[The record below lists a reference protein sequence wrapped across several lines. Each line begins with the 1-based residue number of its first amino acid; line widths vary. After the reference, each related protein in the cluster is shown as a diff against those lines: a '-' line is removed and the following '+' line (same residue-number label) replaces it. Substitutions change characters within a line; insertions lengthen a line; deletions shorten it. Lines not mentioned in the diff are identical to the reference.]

1 MSGSHV
7 SVGRSKLCQTIN
19 PLADKRTRFPVSSRS
34 KRLAFSV
41 FVLCQTVELGNAMM
55 ASLPS
60 AVISS
65 LVEVRLVMG
74 FSRFATQTIGGVGIE
89 AYEMAKYQLDFPP
102 GLTKPRLNV
111 LFGLEMVE
119 FPVIR
124 TLVVS
129 NFLPLLLCM
138 GLQGVDGVD
147 VLLVSNL
154 ETREAFEASKRRERM
169 KAKKIASDISPIISG
184 NASWL

>member
-1 MSGSHV
+1 M
-7 SVGRSKLCQTIN
+7 
-19 PLADKRTRFPVSSRS
+19 
-34 KRLAFSV
+34 
-41 FVLCQTVELGNAMM
+41 FVLCQIVEPGNAMM

-89 AYEMAKYQLDFPP
+89 AYEMAKYQLGFPP

-124 TLVVS
+124 TLAVS
-129 NFLPLLLCM
+129 NFLLLLLCI
-138 GLQGVDGVD
+138 GLQGVEGVNVCVN
-147 VLLVSNL
+147 VLFVSNL
-154 ETREAFEASKRRERM
+154 ETSKAFEVGKRRERM
-169 KAKKIASDISPIISG
+169 KAKKMASDISLIISG
-184 NASWL
+184 IVS

>member
-1 MSGSHV
+1 M
-7 SVGRSKLCQTIN
+7 
-19 PLADKRTRFPVSSRS
+19 
-34 KRLAFSV
+34 
-41 FVLCQTVELGNAMM
+41 LCQTVELGNAMM

-129 NFLPLLLCM
+129 NFLPLLLCI
-138 GLQGVDGVD
+138 GLQGVD

-169 KAKKIASDISPIISG
+169 KAKKIASDISPIISSIV
-184 NASWL
+184 SWL

>member
-1 MSGSHV
+1 
-7 SVGRSKLCQTIN
+7 
-19 PLADKRTRFPVSSRS
+19 
-34 KRLAFSV
+34 V
-41 FVLCQTVELGNAMM
+41 FVLCQIVEPGNAMM

-111 LFGLEMVE
+111 LFRLEMVE

-124 TLVVS
+124 TVAVS
-129 NFLPLLLCM
+129 NFLLLLLCI
-138 GLQGVDGVD
+138 GLQGVEGVN
-147 VLLVSNL
+147 VLFVSNL
-154 ETREAFEASKRRERM
+154 ETSKAFEVGKRRKRM
-169 KAKKIASDISPIISG
+169 KAKKMASDISLIISG
-184 NASWL
+184 IVSWLWGLGGKRRVFFT